1 MLNSIMNRPNTPY
14 TKSVN
19 KRLHGID
26 LLANRI
32 KSNPS
37 PTRRD
42 SEGDPWKAG
51 TGTHIEKSSFR
62 RSLKRFKEQK
72 RIKDMQ
78 NQGIIYIED
87 TREVHLLVRLDD

>member
-1 MLNSIMNRPNTPY
+1 MLNSIMNRPNTLY

-32 KSNPS
+32 KKNPS
-37 PTRRD
+37 PARSD

-51 TGTHIEKSSFR
+51 SGTHIEESSFR

-72 RIKDMQ
+72 RIEDMQ

-87 TREVHLLVRLDD
+87 AREVHLLVCFDN